1 MKPCNLGS
9 SCSGFEVV
17 CQRIQAQTQISNNKM
32 HSLHSKHIQNTHLL
46 FSTVMNMKNNHFS
59 STKIYNTLY
68 QNTVPVMLREL
79 HQQYKEKFII
89 QMNEVANKFISHLFA
104 SKKKQPEILNPIH
117 RSSIPGWIIH
127 SGKTTTVVSLER
139 TVYTCHTVSKKKSR
153 DAPDCGKSQWKA
165 VLQQVGAGAFS
176 FEISDFNMHRMECVQ
191 HFAHF
196 TPDEVSFQM
205 HFKPSGRLK
214 VMQQLHQNQVQ
225 QETYKNESMNLHK
238 M

>member
-1 MKPCNLGS
+1 MKLQTS
-9 SCSGFEVV
+9 SSVTCL
-17 CQRIQAQTQISNNKM
+17 QA
-32 HSLHSKHIQNTHLL
+32 
-46 FSTVMNMKNNHFS
+46 
-59 STKIYNTLY
+59 
-68 QNTVPVMLREL
+68 
-79 HQQYKEKFII
+79 
-89 QMNEVANKFISHLFA
+89 
-104 SKKKQPEILNPIH
+104 KKKQPGVLNPIH
-117 RSSIPGWIIH
+117 RSSIPGWVIH
-127 SGKTTTVVSLER
+127 SVKTTTVVGLER
-139 TVYTCHTVSKKKSR
+139 TVYTCHTVNKKKKSR
-153 DAPDCGKSQWKA
+153 DAPDCGKNQWKA

-176 FEISDFNMHRMECVQ
+176 FEISDFNMHWMECVQ

>member
-1 MKPCNLGS
+1 MPKDTGTDTDLKQQDAQS
-9 SCSGFEVV
+9 AL
-17 CQRIQAQTQISNNKM
+17 QAHPEHTSA
-32 HSLHSKHIQNTHLL
+32 L
-46 FSTVMNMKNNHFS
+46 FHGEEHEKQPFL
-59 STKIYNTLY
+59 STKSYNTLY
-68 QNTVPVMLREL
+68 KKKNSSSDAQGL

-89 QMNEVANKFISHLFA
+89 QMNEVANKFISHLLA
-104 SKKKQPEILNPIH
+104 SKKEATRDFKPFH

-127 SGKTTTVVSLER
+127 SGKTTTVVGLER
-139 TVYTCHTVSKKKSR
+139 TVYTCHTVNKKKKSR

-176 FEISDFNMHRMECVQ
+176 FENSDFNMHWMECEQ

-225 QETYKNESMNLHK
+225 QETYKNESMSLHK

>member
-1 MKPCNLGS
+1 MKLQTS
-9 SCSGFEVV
+9 SSVTCL
-17 CQRIQAQTQISNNKM
+17 QA
-32 HSLHSKHIQNTHLL
+32 
-46 FSTVMNMKNNHFS
+46 
-59 STKIYNTLY
+59 
-68 QNTVPVMLREL
+68 
-79 HQQYKEKFII
+79 
-89 QMNEVANKFISHLFA
+89 
-104 SKKKQPEILNPIH
+104 KKKQPGVLNPIH

-127 SGKTTTVVSLER
+127 SGKTTTVVDLER

-153 DAPDCGKSQWKA
+153 DAPDCGKNQWKA

-214 VMQQLHQNQVQ
+214 VMKQLHQNWVQ